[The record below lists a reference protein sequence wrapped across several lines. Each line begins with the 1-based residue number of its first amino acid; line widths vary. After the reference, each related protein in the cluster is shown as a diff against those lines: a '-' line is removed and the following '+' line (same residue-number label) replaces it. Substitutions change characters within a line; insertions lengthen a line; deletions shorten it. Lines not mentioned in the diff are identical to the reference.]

1 MASAKKV
8 RIVRSIAFPKLILKP
23 NFGQSRQRAK
33 GAISKGMMNSRNII
47 KTSLSEALQRSLKTS
62 VWAWPR
68 STVRQSGGT
77 AGSPRDIFDTGKLSR
92 SQKVVTNYS
101 GGSLMVNIKYSAPY
115 ASIVH
120 YGGTHRP
127 YGDESRP
134 LQLLPARP
142 WIYAT
147 VTGTYGITKYDM
159 KSHLETAIK
168 NEWLARFNAY

>member
-1 MASAKKV
+1 MTRT
-8 RIVRSIAFPKLILKP
+8 RIHQSINFPKVKLVNKSP
-23 NFGQSRQRAK
+23 QARAK
-33 GAISKGMMNSRNII
+33 AKGGISKGMMNSRAVI
-47 KTSLSEALQRSLKTS
+47 KTSLSEALQRSLRTS

-101 GGSLMVNIKYSAPY
+101 GGTLMVNISYSTPY
-115 ASIVH
+115 ASLVH
-120 YGGTHRP
+120 YGGAHRP

-147 VTGTYGITKYDM
+147 VTGTYGIEKYDM
-159 KSHLETAIK
+159 RSHLESAIK
-168 NEWLARFNAY
+168 NEWLMRFNPY

>member
-1 MASAKKV
+1 
-8 RIVRSIAFPKLILKP
+8 
-23 NFGQSRQRAK
+23 
-33 GAISKGMMNSRNII
+33 
-47 KTSLSEALQRSLKTS
+47 
-62 VWAWPR
+62 
-68 STVRQSGGT
+68 
-77 AGSPRDIFDTGKLSR
+77 
-92 SQKVVTNYS
+92 
-101 GGSLMVNIKYSAPY
+101 MVNIKYSAPY

-120 YGGTHRP
+120 YGGAHRP